1 MRYMK
6 LIPQLKMIFSWLFI
20 GLFTVAKLI
29 GCEIEDLKLTFS
41 TRKMKVGNDNI
52 VQKLTVSQVN
62 DFSVNMLGL
71 LYIEPGV
78 RLFCNRTEFVSSFF
92 IE

>member
-1 MRYMK
+1 MNSVSR
-6 LIPQLKMIFSWLFI
+6 LLV

-52 VQKLTVSQVN
+52 VQKLTLSQVN
-62 DFSVNMLGL
+62 DYDANIYLCLLVWLENVHLLKGKILG
-71 LYIEPGV
+71 I
-78 RLFCNRTEFVSSFF
+78 
-92 IE
+92 

>member
-1 MRYMK
+1 MHYMK
-6 LIPQLKMIFSWLFI
+6 LIPQLKMNSFSRLVV

-52 VQKLTVSQVN
+52 VQKLTLSQVN
-62 DFSVNMLGL
+62 DYSANIYLCLQLWLEKVQLLIGKMLG
-71 LYIEPGV
+71 I
-78 RLFCNRTEFVSSFF
+78 
-92 IE
+92 